1 MSIICPIILYPE
13 FYNDIIKKE
22 YGCLHMIDYPT
33 LHLDRNQY
41 RNIAFIVYI
50 VNEGRH
56 MIIVNN
62 HKINIKMTL
71 SILLKLYSYVCFQ
84 KVMQL
89 SFPAMN
95 M

>member
-1 MSIICPIILYPE
+1 
-13 FYNDIIKKE
+13 
-22 YGCLHMIDYPT
+22 MIDYPT

-41 RNIAFIVYI
+41 RNISFIVYI

-62 HKINIKMTL
+62 HKINIQITL
-71 SILLKLYSYVCFQ
+71 SILLKLYTNVCFQ
-84 KVMQL
+84 KVMQI